1 MKRAVYL
8 VLVVGFV
15 ILDWMRFHDF
25 NKPGEV
31 LTTADWLTGFLS
43 LLVFYLAIDSLMKI
57 GGPTNPR

>member
-1 MKRAVYL
+1 MNRAVYL

-43 LLVFYLAIDSLMKI
+43 LLVFYLAIDPLVNTRQ
-57 GGPTNPR
+57 PTNPG